1 MTERRKLVR
10 EEPALVS
17 RGGERATERRVRTER
32 GGLSDRIGGRGES
45 GERHRDEDDAGREP
59 RGGRGRWTRGR
70 PTLAQDYGDV
80 GRGSMFVGI
89 ESAAIA
95 LDTMSR
101 VLRAAVDRAFD
112 EDYEQPGDVIRGVA
126 GEADLAAYDLASELR
141 GVPRRLAHRFDDA
154 VRSPRADRGER
165 ERRDAAERAG
175 GRDEPARNGD
185 GAPGERRLRRRD
197 G

>member
-10 EEPALVS
+10 EEPALAS
-17 RGGERATERRVRTER
+17 RGGERTTERRARTER
-32 GGLSDRIGGRGES
+32 GGLSGRLGGRVD
-45 GERHRDEDDAGREP
+45 ERRRDDEPEDAPRA
-59 RGGRGRWTRGR
+59 RGGRDRWTRGR

-80 GRGSMFVGI
+80 GRGSLFVGI

-126 GEADLAAYDLASELR
+126 NEADLAAYDLASELR

-165 ERRDAAERAG
+165 ERRDAAERTG
-175 GRDEPARNGD
+175 GHEEPSGRNGD
-185 GAPGERRLRRRD
+185 DRERRLRPRRD